1 MDKVLELAAKTG
13 DKVIVLSDHHDPYV
27 IMTVKEYEALLHGPS
42 SVKELT
48 EDELLDKINRDI
60 AVWKAS
66 RDDLDDYS
74 LDQFKVETLR
84 KKETAEGLVENLVVD
99 PDQSGGN
106 QSKEEHSRKADK
118 KEEKPVVDNITVEED
133 DKYYIEPV
141 D

>member
-13 DKVIVLSDHHDPYV
+13 DKVIVLSDNHEPYV
-27 IMTVKEYEALLHGPS
+27 VMTVKEYESMLTGPS
-42 SVKELT
+42 SVKDLS

-66 RDDLDDYS
+66 QEDLDDYS
-74 LDQFKVETLR
+74 LEDFRVDTLR
-84 KKETAEGLVENLVVD
+84 KDERKPENKDDKSTVD
-99 PDQSGGN
+99 KS
-106 QSKEEHSRKADK
+106 
-118 KEEKPVVDNITVEED
+118 TVSED